1 MLDRAFMTNF
11 FGQLES
17 LTEPELMQKI
27 EAVEKLERTF
37 TKGSDAYHD
46 ARFML
51 KHLRRELIERL
62 FKTPE
67 GN

>member
-17 LTEPELMQKI
+17 STDTELQQKI
-27 EAVEKLERTF
+27 EAVEKLACTF

-51 KHLRRELIERL
+51 KHLRREMLERL
-62 FKTPE
+62 FKPSE
-67 GN
+67 GV